1 MGVLRW
7 LLSFKG
13 KKGRDTQSG
22 DELGPAAT
30 GRVWQWGES
39 VVWDLRKGEGAE
51 VSGTGGLM
59 GWPCKSPCKSLYI

>member
-1 MGVLRW
+1 MRLRRDGQTCAAACEEWERGLGVGVLRW

-13 KKGRDTQSG
+13 KKGWDTQSG

-39 VVWDLRKGEGAE
+39 VV
-51 VSGTGGLM
+51 
-59 GWPCKSPCKSLYI
+59 

>member
-13 KKGRDTQSG
+13 KKGWDTQSG

-39 VVWDLRKGEGAE
+39 VV
-51 VSGTGGLM
+51 
-59 GWPCKSPCKSLYI
+59 